1 MNLMSKKEEKC
12 LPCKQSCRSSMHTK
26 QNLDPSNDITNQIFG
41 ESVFIILTKVSDLI
55 SIYFSMEISL
65 LWEGNIL

>member
-1 MNLMSKKEEKC
+1 MSKKEEKC

-65 LWEGNIL
+65 LWEGSIL